1 MAKSHETRQFS
12 YMQVVDGPIV
22 TFSLVLDNFFLFL
35 GKEENKKNCKTPPDA
50 SACSEPH
57 WRIGEFTKLV
67 EKGILPLN
75 HFLTGLGY

>member
-22 TFSLVLDNFFLFL
+22 TFSLLLDIFLLFW
-35 GKEENKKNCKTPPDA
+35 GKEENKKNCQTLPDD
-50 SACSEPH
+50 CTRSELY

-67 EKGILPLN
+67 KKGILPLN
-75 HFLTGLGY
+75 HVLTGLGY

>member
-22 TFSLVLDNFFLFL
+22 TFSWVLDIFSDL

-50 SACSEPH
+50 SASTQPH
-57 WRIGEFTKLV
+57 WRIGEFEKLV
-67 EKGILPLN
+67 EKGILTLN